1 MIIHLKEHGLY
12 LGVLALKE
20 VRIDDV
26 GVFLRSLS
34 ENLGGV
40 EFQVLNLRLVAGLR
54 HILTSTLVALEA
66 FRHGLN
72 IANTMSM
79 EVLVRAST
87 QRQISRALRMLGVR
101 KGCQDLV
108 LVLMDKDRSRVE
120 EAVARLNKMFAG
132 RLDDRLLEADRSS
145 CIMEVYGLSEEM
157 VKAEEA
163 YVEGLWDA
171 VKNLIAEK
179 VVLTLVA

>member
-20 VRIDDV
+20 VQIDDV
-26 GVFLRSLS
+26 RAFLQSLS
-34 ENLGGV
+34 ESLGGV

-54 HILTSTLVALEA
+54 HILTSVLVALEA

-72 IANTMSM
+72 IANTVSM
-79 EVLVRAST
+79 EVLVRASA
-87 QRQISRALRMLGVR
+87 QRQISRALRQLGVKR
-101 KGCQDLV
+101 GCQDLV
-108 LVLMDKDRSRVE
+108 LVLMDKDRGRVE
-120 EAVARLNKMFAG
+120 ETVAKLNEMYAG
-132 RLDDRLLEADRSS
+132 RLDEGLLEADRSS
-145 CIMEVYGLSEEM
+145 HIMETYGLSDEM

-163 YVEGLWDA
+163 YVESLWDA
-171 VKNLIAEK
+171 VKNLVAEK